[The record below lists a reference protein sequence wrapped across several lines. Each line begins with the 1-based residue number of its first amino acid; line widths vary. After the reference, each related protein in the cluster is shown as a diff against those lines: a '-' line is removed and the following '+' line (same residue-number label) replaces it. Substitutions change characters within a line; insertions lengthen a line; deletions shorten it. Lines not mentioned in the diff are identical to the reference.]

1 MKSQILFLLSCSF
14 VLAFPQEPSFRLRYI
29 TKTTAV
35 QQTSQDNSRIIGQLK
50 PKDKVF
56 IEYTLGKTTRVEFYA
71 PNGKLLSGYIP
82 SAVLTKTRPAAEAFK
97 ASKSSSLA
105 PKPGS

>member
-14 VLAFPQEPSFRLRYI
+14 ILAFPQEPSFRVRYI

-35 QQTSQDNSRIIGQLK
+35 QETSQINSRIIGQLK

-56 IEYTLGKTTRVEFYA
+56 IEYTLGETTRVEFFA
-71 PNGKLLSGYIP
+71 PNGKLLNGYIP
-82 SAVLTKTRPAAEAFK
+82 SAVLTKTRPAAEAL
-97 ASKSSSLA
+97 KSNKPSSFT
-105 PKPGS
+105 PKPGN